1 MYSISSNRY
10 SKNLSSNKT
19 YHTTYCNVL
28 NAMIKEAKDIE
39 SIKKITYGMEI
50 TDGRYTDVIKTI
62 TESRDNL
69 IATVEKK
76 IQTFVGK
83 NE

>member
-1 MYSISSNRY
+1 
-10 SKNLSSNKT
+10 
-19 YHTTYCNVL
+19 
-28 NAMIKEAKDIE
+28 MIKEAKDIE

-50 TDGRYTDVIKTI
+50 TDERYTDVIKTI

-69 IATVEKK
+69 LATVEKK